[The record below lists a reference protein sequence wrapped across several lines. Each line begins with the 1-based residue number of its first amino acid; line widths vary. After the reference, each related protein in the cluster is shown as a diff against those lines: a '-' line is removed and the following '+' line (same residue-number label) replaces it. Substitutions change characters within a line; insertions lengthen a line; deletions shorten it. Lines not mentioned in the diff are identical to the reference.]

1 MSKLPIAAFYP
12 TGSTPSN
19 LFEAHTRNSTRRQ
32 GGGPIAHNSINR
44 TAPIITLADSNNTS
58 SPVVLCVDGV
68 LLWLLIA
75 WITAGT
81 AAIITLI
88 VKSCRN
94 RYLNFPTSSELH
106 VKPKY
111 FFRWKHG
118 EQEEFDWGALERSQ
132 PTRSQQTRSTS
143 CSSVPSVRNAIPT
156 TKPSVP
162 SSSRFTHRAS
172 TRHTSGFQIAVS
184 ISILIYLK
192 FTHFRNRLKTD
203 RVRRC

>member
-1 MSKLPIAAFYP
+1 MSKLPIAAFHP
-12 TGSTPSN
+12 TGTTLSN

-32 GGGPIAHNSINR
+32 GGSIIAQNNINR

-94 RYLNFPTSSELH
+94 R
-106 VKPKY
+106 
-111 FFRWKHG
+111 WKHE

-143 CSSVPSVRNAIPT
+143 CSSVPSVRNAIPA

-162 SSSRFTHRAS
+162 SRFNRRAS
-172 TRHTSGFQIAVS
+172 TRHTSS
-184 ISILIYLK
+184 RRTELED
-192 FTHFRNRLKTD
+192 TNRRHKS
-203 RVRRC
+203 RSRRLQSTTA

>member
-1 MSKLPIAAFYP
+1 MSKLPIAAFHP
-12 TGSTPSN
+12 TGSTPLN

-32 GGGPIAHNSINR
+32 GGGIIAPSINR
-44 TAPIITLADSNNTS
+44 TAPIITLADNNNIS

-94 RYLNFPTSSELH
+94 R
-106 VKPKY
+106 
-111 FFRWKHG
+111 WKHE

-132 PTRSQQTRSTS
+132 PIRSQQTRSTS
-143 CSSVPSVRNAIPT
+143 SSSVPSVRNALPP

-162 SSSRFTHRAS
+162 SSTRFTRRAS
-172 TRHTSGFQIAVS
+172 TRHTSARRTE
-184 ISILIYLK
+184 LEDA
-192 FTHFRNRLKTD
+192 NRRPKS
-203 RVRRC
+203 RSRRLQSTTA

>member
-12 TGSTPSN
+12 TGSTPAN

-94 RYLNFPTSSELH
+94 R
-106 VKPKY
+106 
-111 FFRWKHG
+111 WKHG

-172 TRHTSGFQIAVS
+172 TRHTSSRRTELEDA
-184 ISILIYLK
+184 
-192 FTHFRNRLKTD
+192 NRRHKS
-203 RVRRC
+203 RSRRLQSTTA

>member
-12 TGSTPSN
+12 TGSTPAN

-106 VKPKY
+106 VKPNDFLDGNTANQKSLI
-111 FFRWKHG
+111 
-118 EQEEFDWGALERSQ
+118 GAHW
-132 PTRSQQTRSTS
+132 
-143 CSSVPSVRNAIPT
+143 ND
-156 TKPSVP
+156 
-162 SSSRFTHRAS
+162 H
-172 TRHTSGFQIAVS
+172 
-184 ISILIYLK
+184 
-192 FTHFRNRLKTD
+192 NRLEASRLD
-203 RVRRC
+203 QRVARRFRQCEMLFQQPNHLFHRHRGSLIALRHATPVGFK